1 MIRRPPRST
10 RTDTLL
16 PYTTLF
22 RSPDRGCR
30 DPRCAEHD
38 RDLWWRDRE
47 GRAASRGRAA
57 LARFHPLARGAGD
70 LRALR
75 VQALF
80 GRREL
85 IQRNFEE
92 LAAARLGHGQAAAAT
107 VGLPR
112 REHQPWERQRPR
124 PLGAR
129 ADQRPRGA

>member
-22 RSPDRGCR
+22 RPPDRGCR

-38 RDLWWRDRE
+38 RDLWRRDRE

-80 GRREL
+80 GRREI
-85 IQRNFEE
+85 IQRTFEE
-92 LAAARLGHGQAAAAT
+92 LISEERS
-107 VGLPR
+107 VGK
-112 REHQPWERQRPR
+112 E
-124 PLGAR
+124 G
-129 ADQRPRGA
+129 